1 MSKPNHAAPEPLT
14 GGALRL
20 VLFAGVMIVVAFAAL
35 WFELTVNRVFDMPK
49 AYALKLGG
57 SLLGIAWLGYA
68 CFGPGVPWRAARAFS
83 GPVALFFLAGLVSI
97 FFSIDPWMSLV
108 GVYERQFGVQGLLA
122 CAILFFVTATSVK
135 GQRGAVLGFTLLVV
149 LGGIIGVYAYLQS
162 LGLDP
167 FGFFKKPSNKVYAF
181 LGNATFAGNAL
192 ALIFPISSMLAL
204 ALSARALDGKRS
216 EKDSSRGERIAA
228 LAFGF
233 VGIAG
238 LLVLPGLLAAED
250 PTLSQDQRRTFFLG
264 SVFLSLVLLGFFGAA
279 SSGGLGSVQSESPGS
294 RRLADAAASGGLLAF
309 VFWIGVGL
317 LKTRTRGAWVG
328 TGVAVTGGL
337 LLLPL
342 LFRDQPRIAQR
353 IRIAGVA
360 LVIALAG
367 GLGLFLKLAPD
378 HLYART
384 IMSIPHAF
392 DPSVKTYGS
401 GQGTRR
407 YLWTE
412 SPRVLTRHGETLA
425 RKEVDHGIEK
435 SRVLALEE
443 SLEPAG
449 GLFRRSV
456 VYLTGVGFEA
466 YRYAF
471 MSHKSKRLE
480 ALDQMTN
487 HDNPHNNYLYVLAT
501 TGLLGL
507 LAYFWLLW
515 RFLGVSW
522 RNFQRHDVGWF
533 HRAIA
538 FGVLTS
544 FLSYSVYSIA
554 GFDSVVC
561 SVFLF
566 YLLGVAAVF
575 YTPNE
580 DPPLDLPTQ
589 IHRQWTDAR
598 SKGAPP
604 STTLAPY
611 GLRLLL
617 FASVGGLLL
626 HTAVTVEQFHRAEKA
641 FVGLERPNT
650 FEGKIA
656 GIERAIEL
664 NPRESYYWLTLGNTH
679 SSGARQVQEMV
690 MRAASGGKAPDLG
703 PARERLQSYLKKAED
718 AYYGALE
725 HAWAPENIY
734 ISLFQL
740 YYSMNDSD
748 RAITALRLVL
758 LHSPHLP
765 PVRANLALL
774 ELESKSDV
782 KRALEDC
789 RWVLE
794 IDPRNTLA
802 LRTCGRAEFLS
813 GNKDRAKT
821 YLEQA
826 KKRAPTDPTIARYIT
841 ELETSTRT
849 GG

>member
-1 MSKPNHAAPEPLT
+1 MSKANHAAPEPLSSST
-14 GGALRL
+14 SRL
-20 VLFAGVMIVVAFAAL
+20 VLFVGVMLVVSLVAV
-35 WFELTVNRVFDMPK
+35 WFELTVNRVFDIPK

-57 SLLGIAWLGYA
+57 SLLGIVWLGLA
-68 CFGPGVPWRAARAFS
+68 CFGSGVPWRAARAFAA
-83 GPVALFFLAGLVSI
+83 PVAVFFLAGLVSV

-122 CAILFFVTATSVK
+122 CAMIFFITATSLR
-135 GQRGAVLGFTLLVV
+135 GQRGAILGFVLLLV
-149 LGGIIGVYAYLQS
+149 LGGVIGVYAHLQS

-167 FGFFKKPSNKVYAF
+167 FGFFKKPSNKVYAY

-192 ALIFPISSMLAL
+192 ALIFPISSMVALAL
-204 ALSARALDGKRS
+204 AARTVGAKGSD
-216 EKDSSRGERIAA
+216 DDAARGERIAA
-228 LAFGF
+228 LLFAA
-233 VGIAG
+233 VAVAG
-238 LLVLPGLLAAED
+238 VLVMPGLLSMQD
-250 PTLSQDQRRTFFLG
+250 PTLSQEQRRTFFMG
-264 SVFLSLVLLGFFGAA
+264 GIFIALVVLGFLGAA
-279 SSGGLGSVQSESPGS
+279 GSGGLASVQPESKAA
-294 RRLADAAASGGLLAF
+294 RRLADAGGAGALIAF

-337 LLLPL
+337 LLLPM
-342 LFRDQPRIAQR
+342 LFRDYPLLAKR
-353 IRIAGVA
+353 IRLAGVGLLVLLA
-360 LVIALAG
+360 L
-367 GLGLFLKLAPD
+367 GLGAFLKLKPE

-392 DPSVKTYGS
+392 DPSVKTYGR

-425 RKEVDHGIEK
+425 RKEIDERAQK
-435 SRVLALEE
+435 DQQLTFA
-443 SLEPAG
+443 EPLLPSG
-449 GLFRRSV
+449 NLFQRSI

-507 LAYFWLLW
+507 LAYLWLLS
-515 RFLGVSW
+515 RFLRVSW
-522 RNFQRHDVGWF
+522 HNFKRIDVGWF

-566 YLLGVAAVF
+566 YLLGLAAVF
-575 YTPNE
+575 YTPN
-580 DPPLDLPTQ
+580 DDAPADLPTQ
-589 IHRQWTDAR
+589 IQRQLAEAR
-598 SKGAPP
+598 GSDQTP
-604 STTLAPY
+604 STKVAPY
-611 GLRLLL
+611 GLRLAL
-617 FASVGGLLL
+617 FAIGGALLL
-626 HTAVTVEQFHRAEKA
+626 HTAFTVEQFRKAEKA
-641 FVGLERPNT
+641 FVGLDSPNT
-650 FEGKIA
+650 FEGKIE
-656 GIERAIEL
+656 GIKRALEL
-664 NPRESYYWLTLGNTH
+664 NPRESYYWLTLGNTY
-679 SSGARQVQEMV
+679 SSGARQVQEMA
-690 MRAASGGKAPDLG
+690 MRSAAGAK
-703 PARERLQSYLKKAED
+703 PAELALIKERMQSYLKGAEE
-718 AYYGALE
+718 AYFRALE

-740 YYSMNDSD
+740 KYAVNDSD
-748 RAITALRLVL
+748 RAIEALRLVL

-774 ELESKSDV
+774 ELEAKKDIP
-782 KRALEDC
+782 RALADC
-789 RWVLE
+789 QWVLE
-794 IDPRNTLA
+794 IDPGNSLA
-802 LRTCGRAEFLS
+802 LRTCGRAEFLR
-813 GNKDRAKT
+813 GNRARAKS
-821 YLEQA
+821 YLERAQ
-826 KKRAPTDPTIARYIT
+826 KRAPTDPTVKKYLA
-841 ELETSTRT
+841 ELSTSTRA